1 MLTLAYLTSR
11 PDVCSEIKMPKA
23 VALTG
28 YYPARSCVRYG
39 KEKDEYT
46 VSMEDFIMREASP
59 PEPVPTK
66 QSDGK

>member
-1 MLTLAYLTSR
+1 
-11 PDVCSEIKMPKA
+11 MPKA

-28 YYPARSCVRYG
+28 YYPTCSCGRYR

-46 VSMEDFIMREASP
+46 VSMENFIMREASP
-59 PEPVPTK
+59 PEPIPTK